1 MFINRQFCRVT
12 QTREHRDLRQS
23 VFFYYSK
30 KKPDSREKQKALKT
44 LCTDGKY
51 DTGRLHIGIATHLW
65 VQILFQTNKIRVKQE
80 DFLYIEI
87 NMKNKY

>member
-1 MFINRQFCRVT
+1 MFPFIT
-12 QTREHRDLRQS
+12 L
-23 VFFYYSK
+23 

-80 DFLYIEI
+80 DFL
-87 NMKNKY
+87 